1 MLISSI
7 LFFNFELKISLFKND
22 LFNKFILFELYSF
35 NIFSRYFILSSL
47 YFSGSLYNDI
57 ILLID
62 KSINE

>member
-22 LFNKFILFELYSF
+22 LFNKFILFESYSF
-35 NIFSRYFILSSL
+35 NIFSRYFILTSL
-47 YFSGSLYNDI
+47 FFSGSLYNDI